1 MKRLPFSSPRK
12 NGVKSK
18 GQWKVEMR
26 TEREIERDMLNSMN
40 SITEALYRHGFM
52 TDQDAQEAQDLRT
65 EVGAMPLRLQRD
77 TFDSSVITP
86 TLAIPPEHIREIR
99 ELVGASQSVL
109 ARHLGV
115 ATATVSQW
123 ERGARKP
130 DGPALRLLS
139 LIERHGLGYVR

>member
-1 MKRLPFSSPRK
+1 
-12 NGVKSK
+12 
-18 GQWKVEMR
+18 MR
-26 TEREIERDMLNSMN
+26 TEREIELDMFDG
-40 SITEALYRHGFM
+40 IGEVTESLFRHGFM
-52 TDQDAQEAQDLRT
+52 SDERAQEAQALQA
-65 EVGAMPLRLQRD
+65 GAGARPLRLQRD

-86 TLAIPPEHIREIR
+86 TPAISPEHIKEIR

-109 ARHLGV
+109 AMHLGV
-115 ATATVSQW
+115 ATSTLSQW